1 MMERDQN
8 RRPAQ
13 DGAARAHDH
22 DDLDRRLAEA
32 MLRLERVRSKALNAV
47 ETMLATR

>member
-1 MMERDQN
+1 MTERDRNQ
-8 RRPAQ
+8 RSAQEAFARPN
-13 DGAARAHDH
+13 D